1 MTTFAPGKTYPHGT
15 RASYTNCGCRCE
27 GCSAAN
33 LAYSREYW
41 RKVRVGNNPGRF
53 VPERASREHLLV
65 LSASGI
71 GKRRVH
77 ELSGVALSVIEKIRR
92 GDRKHV
98 RWSTEQAI
106 LAVEVD
112 AGSLGSMVER
122 EAAEDIVR
130 RLLRRGW
137 LRYKI
142 AAHLGSKA
150 RTPSLQ
156 IARSRC
162 VTRRTLRKL
171 EVLEQLDLRGLVR
184 P

>member
-27 GCSAAN
+27 ACTKAN
-33 LAYSREYW
+33 REYSRDYW
-41 RKVRVGNNPGRF
+41 HRVRVGDNPGRL
-53 VPERASREHLLV
+53 VPGDETRQHLLL
-65 LSASGI
+65 LSESGI

-77 ELSGVALSVIEKIRR
+77 ELSGVSLSVIEKIRR

-106 LAVEVD
+106 LAVMVD
-112 AGSLGSMVER
+112 EGSLGSMVER

-137 LRYKI
+137 VRYKI
-142 AAHLGSKA
+142 AARLGSKA